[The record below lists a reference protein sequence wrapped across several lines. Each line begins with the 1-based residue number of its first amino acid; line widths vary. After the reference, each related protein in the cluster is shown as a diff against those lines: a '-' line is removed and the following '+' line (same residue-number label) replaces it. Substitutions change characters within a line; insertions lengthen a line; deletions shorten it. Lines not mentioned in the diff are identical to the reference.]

1 MATLSRRELK
11 PVRDLA
17 PKAQSWQDLPKELRE
32 KLLQQAIEG
41 KKRVSR
47 A

>member
-1 MATLSRRELK
+1 MATLRRHELK

-32 KLLQQAIEG
+32 QLLQEAIKG